1 MTQSGQAVLAVG
13 PVRPT
18 IGDATYQSLREGIAG
33 GRFPPGSRLPSER
46 ELADR
51 MGVSRPAVRE
61 AMRLLVG
68 QGLIEVRPRRGVYV
82 RAAGEVGFAD
92 AFSQLIGTDFDRV
105 MELLE
110 VRRALEM
117 RSAHLAAQYA
127 TAADLRELEAIFADM
142 KRDHE
147 TRATGDDA
155 DVRFHCAIAAAAGNT
170 VLQHLMTTLHGALV
184 KAARLL
190 ASRLMDS
197 EHYRNE
203 MFAIHSRIHEAI
215 RERKPKAA
223 ETAMNAHFA
232 FVQRELTHYR
242 RKQAENR
249 V

>member
-1 MTQSGQAVLAVG
+1 MATNPNTLG
-13 PVRPT
+13 PVRAT
-18 IGDATYQSLREGIAG
+18 ISGATYQSLREGIAA

-46 ELADR
+46 DLADR

-61 AMRLLVG
+61 AVRQLVG
-68 QGLIEVRPRRGVYV
+68 QGLIEIKPRRGVYV
-82 RAAGEVGFAD
+82 RAAGELGLGD

-110 VRRALEM
+110 VRRALET
-117 RSAHLAAQYA
+117 RSAFLAAQYA
-127 TAADLRELEAIFADM
+127 TAADIDELTRIYADLA
-142 KRDHE
+142 RDNE
-147 TRATGDDA
+147 LRATGDDA

-170 VLQHLMTTLHGALV
+170 VLTHMMATLHGALV

-203 MFAIHSRIHEAI
+203 MFAIHTRIFEAI
-215 RERKPKAA
+215 KERKPKAA
-223 ETAMNAHFA
+223 SAAMDAHFA

-242 RKQAENR
+242 RKSGEG
-249 V
+249 

>member
-1 MTQSGQAVLAVG
+1 MASATAMSVG
-13 PVRPT
+13 PVRLT
-18 IGDATYQSLREGIAG
+18 ISDATYQSLRDGIAA

-46 ELADR
+46 ELAER

-61 AMRLLVG
+61 AVRHLVG

-82 RAAGEVGFAD
+82 KAAGEMGLGD

-110 VRRALEM
+110 VRRALET
-117 RSAHLAAQYA
+117 RSAFLAAQYA
-127 TAADLRELEAIFADM
+127 TAADLEGLQRIYADLARDRE
-142 KRDHE
+142 
-147 TRATGDDA
+147 TQATGDDA

-170 VLQHLMTTLHGALV
+170 VLTHLMATLHGALM

-197 EHYRNE
+197 EHYRTE
-203 MFAIHSRIHEAI
+203 MFAIHTRIFEAI

-223 ETAMNAHFA
+223 ASAMDAHFA

-242 RKQAENR
+242 RKQGE

>member
-1 MTQSGQAVLAVG
+1 MSQALAGTHGVG

-18 IGDATYQSLREGIAG
+18 IGDATYQSLKDGITG

-46 ELADR
+46 DLAGR

-82 RAAGEVGFAD
+82 RAAAEVGLGD
-92 AFSQLIGTDFDRV
+92 AFSSLIGTDFDRV

-110 VRRALEM
+110 VRRALEC
-117 RSAHLAAQYA
+117 RSAFLAAQYA
-127 TAADLRELEAIFADM
+127 TVNDLRELDAIFDDL

-147 TRATGDDA
+147 TRVAGDDA

-170 VLQHLMTTLHGALV
+170 VMTHLMATLHGALV
-184 KAARLL
+184 KAARLT

-197 EHYRNE
+197 EHYRDE
-203 MFAIHSRIHEAI
+203 MFAIHTRIHEAI

-223 ETAMNAHFA
+223 EAAMNAHFA

-242 RKQAENR
+242 RKSGEA
-249 V
+249 

>member
-1 MTQSGQAVLAVG
+1 MSQAPSAVFSVG

-46 ELADR
+46 DLADR

-61 AMRLLVG
+61 AVKLLVG
-68 QGLIEVRPRRGVYV
+68 QGLIEVKPRRGVYV
-82 RAAGEVGFAD
+82 RAAAEVGLAD

-110 VRRALEM
+110 VRRALET
-117 RSAHLAAQYA
+117 RSAFLAAQYA
-127 TAADLRELEAIFADM
+127 TAGDLADLQAIYGDLV
-142 KRDHE
+142 RDHQ
-147 TRATGDDA
+147 TRVAGDDA

-170 VLQHLMTTLHGALV
+170 VLTHLMATLHGALV

-190 ASRLMDS
+190 ASRLMDT
-197 EHYRNE
+197 EQYRNE
-203 MFAIHSRIHEAI
+203 MFAIHTRIYEAI
-215 RERKPKAA
+215 RERKPKSA
-223 ETAMNAHFA
+223 EAAMNAHFA

-242 RKQAENR
+242 RKQGE

>member
-1 MTQSGQAVLAVG
+1 MSVVG

-18 IGDATYQSLREGIAG
+18 IGDATYQGLREGIAA

-46 ELADR
+46 ELAES

-82 RAAGEVGFAD
+82 KAAAGVGLAD
-92 AFSQLIGTDFDRV
+92 AFSQLIGNDFDRV

-110 VRRALEM
+110 VRRALET
-117 RSAHLAAQYA
+117 RSAYLAAQYA
-127 TAADLRELEAIFADM
+127 TGADLAELAGIYADM
-142 KRDHE
+142 ARDME
-147 TRATGDDA
+147 IQATGDDA

-170 VLQHLMTTLHGALV
+170 VLTHLMATLHGALV

-190 ASRLMDS
+190 ASRLMDTQ
-197 EHYRNE
+197 HYRDE
-203 MFAIHSRIHEAI
+203 MFAIHTRIYEAI
-215 RERKPKAA
+215 RDRKPKAA
-223 ETAMNAHFA
+223 AAAMDAHFA

-242 RKQAENR
+242 RKSGE

>member
-1 MTQSGQAVLAVG
+1 MSNVALSVG

-18 IGDATYQSLREGIAG
+18 IADATYQSLREGIAA

-46 ELADR
+46 DLAER

-61 AMRLLVG
+61 AVRLLVG

-82 RAAGEVGFAD
+82 KAAGETGLGD

-110 VRRALEM
+110 VRRALET
-117 RSAHLAAQYA
+117 RSAFLAAQYA
-127 TAADLRELEAIFADM
+127 TVKDLDELAAIYADLA
-142 KRDHE
+142 RDAE

-170 VLQHLMTTLHGALV
+170 VLTHMMATLHGALV

-197 EHYRNE
+197 EHYRSE
-203 MFAIHSRIHEAI
+203 MFAIHTRIYEAI
-215 RERKPKAA
+215 KERKPKAA
-223 ETAMNAHFA
+223 AAAMDAHFA

-242 RKQAENR
+242 RKQGE